1 MAPPSMCAL
10 LTLVASAGAASAGA
24 RPLRLAAGRPSRLA
38 ARMSSPAA
46 AAAASGKTV
55 RVGVV
60 GASGYTGAELVR
72 LLLTHPQ
79 AEIAFLSADR
89 SAGKAYAEVYPQFAH
104 LKGLPPLVKL
114 EDASFESV
122 DVVFACLPHV
132 RAPRARRALASRGT
146 LVGWRVCT
154 RGRRAEIVRARVRL
168 LTKKRLPARPS
179 PLRALRPCHTSWWR
193 PCR

>member
-1 MAPPSMCAL
+1 MRTFVGL
-10 LTLVASAGAASAGA
+10 LAIAASADAVTRA
-24 RPLRLAAGRPSRLA
+24 RPIGLAGGRSPRLAT
-38 ARMSSPAA
+38 RMSSSATA
-46 AAAASGKTV
+46 KTV

-104 LKGLPPLVKL
+104 IKGLPALVKL
-114 EDASFESV
+114 EDASYDNV

-132 RAPRARRALASRGT
+132 RASP
-146 LVGWRVCT
+146 
-154 RGRRAEIVRARVRL
+154 
-168 LTKKRLPARPS
+168 PAADGP
-179 PLRALRPCHTSWWR
+179 TF
-193 PCR
+193 